1 MLVNAATDLPDSL
14 RELKAFA
21 YLFAP
26 NRARGA
32 VALPNFRQL
41 LTTPLC
47 ASFEGKAIQELK
59 AALLL
64 IESSLPKGSL
74 KVVWKPHTAL
84 YWRSMVTKSTTP
96 GYLMGCLVLLENAIS
111 KEWFS
116 TNGEHLIS
124 CLPRH
129 WKMINEAS
137 VSSIWL
143 RINTLDG
150 GIKYGTVRNDNRGWD
165 RIEEP

>member
-1 MLVNAATDLPDSL
+1 MT
-14 RELKAFA
+14 
-21 YLFAP
+21 
-26 NRARGA
+26 
-32 VALPNFRQL
+32 LPNFRRIL
-41 LTTPLC
+41 ASSPC
-47 ASFEGKAIQELK
+47 ASFEDKAIQELK

-74 KVVWKPHTAL
+74 KAVWKPHTAL
-84 YWRSMVTKSTTP
+84 YWRSMVARSTTP
-96 GYLMGCLVLLENAIS
+96 GNLMGYLVLLENAIS

-116 TNGEHLIS
+116 TNGEHLVS

-143 RINTLDG
+143 RINTLDS
-150 GIKYGTVRNDNRGWD
+150 GIKYGTVRNDSSRWD
-165 RIEEP
+165 WTDEP